1 MFEAEFWVAVAFL
14 LFVLLLFYVGAH
26 KKIIEALDQRSA
38 RSRPSSTRR
47 AGCATRPSKLL
58 AEYKRKQGEAEREAQ
73 AIVAEAK
80 AEAERV
86 AAEAKT
92 KVEDFV
98 ARRTKMAETKIG
110 QAEAQALADV
120 RAAAADAAVAAAEKI
135 LTVSRQGQGRRR
147 PDRPRHRGREGEA
160 ELAAFTAAPSQP
172 ACLSTIPAARRTS
185 PRPRKCR
192 PG

>member
-14 LFVLLLFYVGAH
+14 LFVLILFYVGAH
-26 KKIIEALDQRSA
+26 KKITDALDSRTAKIKADLDEAA
-38 RSRPSSTRR
+38 RLRDE
-47 AGCATRPSKLL
+47 AAKLL

-135 LTVSRQGQGRRR
+135 LSVTAKGKVAE
-147 PDRPRHRGREGEA
+147 DLIARGIEDVKA
-160 ELAAFTAAPSQP
+160 KLN
-172 ACLSTIPAARRTS
+172 
-185 PRPRKCR
+185 
-192 PG
+192 

>member
-1 MFEAEFWVAVAFL
+1 MFEAEFWVADAFL
-14 LFVLLLFYVGAH
+14 LFVLVLMYAGVH
-26 KKIIEALDQRSA
+26 KKLLDAIDQRSA
-38 RSRPSSTRR
+38 RIRAELDEARR
-47 AGCATRPSKLL
+47 LRDEAEKLL

-135 LTVSRQGQGRRR
+135 LTVAAKGKVAEGLIA
-147 PDRPRHRGREGEA
+147 RGIEDVKA
-160 ELAAFTAAPSQP
+160 KLN
-172 ACLSTIPAARRTS
+172 
-185 PRPRKCR
+185 
-192 PG
+192 